1 MKNAGMSPQRARRTL
16 AAKRKR
22 AARKPW
28 IFAAIFL
35 LLCAL
40 IGSVLASRP
49 HIQIAIASRD
59 IAAGEKVTTANS
71 LSAEVTSQLTILPS
85 TSAEISSTTSNATTP
100 LSPKFATL
108 SQARGKR
115 AVTRIPRGS
124 AFPLWS
130 LQPDRHVQ
138 TGQTVV
144 TIKLSTSPDILHVGQ
159 TVALLTPQDS
169 TDAKPHSA
177 EGLPIDSL
185 EATIWSLAPPS
196 SSASEATGERYDSS
210 LIQVCI
216 QADEAHRLISHPPE
230 EGYIAVAQ

>member
-1 MKNAGMSPQRARRTL
+1 MSPQRARMTL

-28 IFAAIFL
+28 VLAAVFVI
-35 LLCAL
+35 LCFL
-40 IGSVLASRP
+40 IGSILISRP

-59 IAAGEKVTTANS
+59 IAAGEKVTKANS
-71 LSAEVTSQLTILPS
+71 QSAEVTSRLIVLPS
-85 TSAEISSTTSNATTP
+85 TSNEPSSSTTASNAATP
-100 LSPKFATL
+100 FSPKFATI

-115 AVTRIPRGS
+115 AITRIPRGS

-130 LQPDRHVQ
+130 LLPDRHVQ
-138 TGQTVV
+138 AGQTVV

-159 TVALLTPQDS
+159 RIALLTAQNSS
-169 TDAKPHSA
+169 TSDPHSSDD
-177 EGLPIDSL
+177 LPVDSL

-196 SSASEATGERYDSS
+196 SASDMTSERSDSS